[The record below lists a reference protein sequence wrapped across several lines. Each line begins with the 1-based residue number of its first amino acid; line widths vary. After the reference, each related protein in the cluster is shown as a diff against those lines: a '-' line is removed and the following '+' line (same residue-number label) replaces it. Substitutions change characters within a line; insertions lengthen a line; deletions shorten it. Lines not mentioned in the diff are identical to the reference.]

1 MANENVQRILSVSDG
16 THNNTVKLGF
26 ANNTTDYRF
35 FADIRVGGVNQAF
48 LTYNFGA
55 VAPTFKKCAI
65 KYKENDFALWI
76 DGVEVAT
83 DTSGNTPIGL
93 NELSFT
99 RGDTAQNFYGKTKA
113 LAVFPYLSDEE
124 LTELTTI

>member
-1 MANENVQRILSVSDG
+1 LQRLLSLSDG

-26 ANNTTDYRF
+26 ANNVTDYRF
-35 FADIRVGGVNQAF
+35 FVDIRVGGANQAF
-48 LTYNFGA
+48 LVFNCGA

-83 DTSGNTPIGL
+83 DTSGNTFPANTL
-93 NELSFT
+93 NKLSFT
-99 RGDTAQNFYGKTKA
+99 RGDNVQNLYGKVKA
-113 LAVFPYLSDEE
+113 LAVFNEALTDLE
-124 LTELTTI
+124 LECLTTI

>member
-1 MANENVQRILSVSDG
+1 MHYL
-16 THNNTVKLGF
+16 K
-26 ANNTTDYRF
+26 
-35 FADIRVGGVNQAF
+35 NQAF
-48 LTYNFGA
+48 LTFNFGA

-83 DTSGNTPIGL
+83 DTSGNTFSANTL

-99 RGDTAQNFYGKTKA
+99 RGDAAQNLFGKTKC
-113 LAVFPYLSDEE
+113 LAVWKEALSDEE
-124 LTELTTI
+124 LTLLTTI